1 MLKETNNLAIII
13 TISFPPLLFL
23 YIIKSSGSYGL
34 VKYEIIILKEYNP
47 VVNKVPKKSY
57 KQHFFKPPFWYLNP
71 TNTGKVP

>member
-13 TISFPPLLFL
+13 AISFPPLLFL

-47 VVNKVPKKSY
+47 VVNKVPKKVAS
-57 KQHFFKPPFWYLNP
+57 FTFISPSFWYLNP